1 MERHLRVWID
11 QAVEQSLAVIPVR
24 NTRKARGRVTASAFH
39 HVATET
45 CRGET
50 FVTRKITLAVGRIK
64 LGMQKKL
71 YLGNIYALRDRGFAG
86 NYVDAMWRML
96 PQEQGDDD
104 VVSTGKTISVR
115 EFCELSFGHLG
126 MNYKD
131 VIEIDLE
138 LARRE
143 KTLRDAGH
151 DVPDASGHD
160 Q

>member
-1 MERHLRVWID
+1 V
-11 QAVEQSLAVIPVR
+11 
-24 NTRKARGRVTASAFH
+24 AS
-39 HVATET
+39 ET

-50 FVTRKITLAVGRIK
+50 FVTRKITRAVGRIK

-71 YLGNIYALRDRGFAG
+71 YLGNIDALCDWGFAG

-96 PQEQGDDD
+96 PQEQGDDY
-104 VVSTGKTISVR
+104 VVSTGKMISVR
-115 EFCELSFGHLG
+115 EFCALSFEHLG

-131 VIEIDLE
+131 FIEIGLE
-138 LARRE
+138 PARQE